1 MTTPNSL
8 PFQEKAAY
16 SLSGVEVISYLPFL
30 SSARDKRVNLDT
42 KCFISGYP
50 GSPLGGLDLAFGKQ
64 KKYFQENQVVL
75 IPGVNEELAATSV
88 MGSQFAT
95 TYDGFSGDGVL
106 GLWYGKA
113 PGLERAMDAIRHG
126 VYGGT
131 GGSNAV
137 LLFVGDDP
145 ASNSSS
151 IPTSS
156 SNLLADMN
164 IPVIFP
170 GHVSEILPLSLHAI
184 NISRVSGL
192 WAAMK
197 INTSVADSFSSVTLD
212 SNVVPPLDL
221 TLYPNHDKEITK
233 MDRTF
238 LGKTN
243 ATEKTILEKKM
254 PLVVEYLN
262 NNPTLNK
269 TITSPD
275 NPSLGIILA
284 GNIYYN
290 FVQALNL
297 LGLDLPALQ
306 EHGVRILKLDV
317 IFPLSPE
324 TINAFALDLDSVIV
338 IEEKKN
344 FVEQQILNIIFNSN
358 LTTKVYGKKD
368 RNNKQ
373 LIPSH
378 GLMSSTLLKDLL
390 PTILSH
396 SKYPSPLTSIISPPT
411 IKYLPI
417 SLKEDNPKRVPS
429 LCSGC
434 PHSTSLLLPEGSNFG
449 AGVGCHALGMF
460 MDKDLVGQP
469 ISSNS
474 MGSEGAV
481 WIGASPFLN
490 QEHLFQNM
498 GDGTYFHSGSLA
510 LRACIDSGTN
520 ITFKILYNSSIAMT
534 GGQKVP
540 GSIEIVNLIH
550 ELQTLNIS
558 KIILASNSPSSYKA
572 FKFAK
577 NVEVK
582 HIDEI
587 VSIQE
592 SLSTHK
598 GVTVLISD
606 LECALALRSKRK
618 KQPVEKLPPRVV
630 INSRICENCGDCGSL
645 SSCLSLQPHE
655 TEFGTK
661 VTIDQS
667 SCNQALTCIK
677 GNCPAFITL
686 PASAILPEQSLT
698 TIHSLESIL
707 PLPKKLNF
715 KKQYNIV
722 MPGIGGTGVIHAS
735 KLLGL
740 ASQMEGYTF
749 SGTDSTGLAQKSG
762 SVSSLLQ
769 IFKLDEVSTYSSDNI
784 IDLLLGFD
792 ISVTSNMLPD
802 LSFRDSSQAI
812 ISSSLTP
819 TGNMVYNPVLLK
831 NNFSKEIKMIKQIN
845 QNKLPIQVNSV
856 EIARLIGNE
865 SVSNI
870 VLLGAALQLGYLPT
884 SYYSLVSAIKN
895 SNNLVSQNIDALNLG
910 RLSVANP
917 SLLAK
922 LLNPI
927 PTSSR
932 TTTALFSS
940 TLLSNRFSGISLDL
954 VEKIAFYA
962 NDLTDYHSKKYAEK
976 FLTYLDV
983 TSNALTLKF
992 PGQDLDI
999 ALSEIIINTYKLMAF
1014 KDEFE
1019 VSRLTLLST
1028 ENSLV
1033 KANMNTKSPYS
1044 YLWKLPLVKYKNST
1058 DKTKIS
1064 SSLNQSISL
1073 LAKLKFIRFTP
1084 LNPFYFNSLRV
1095 AERKLNKRYQLKL
1108 NSLLSS
1114 EAAVLDEI
1122 NLLNS
1127 QVQKI
1132 KGFGDLK
1139 SDLIAKY
1146 LP

>member
-1 MTTPNSL
+1 MTTSNPI

-64 KKYFQENQVVL
+64 KKYFQENRIVL
-75 IPGVNEELAATSV
+75 VPGVNEELAATSV

-106 GLWYGKA
+106 GIWYGKA
-113 PGLERAMDAIRHG
+113 PGLERSMDAIRHG

-131 GGSNAV
+131 GGGNAV

-184 NISRVSGL
+184 NIGRVSGL
-192 WAAMK
+192 WTAIK
-197 INTSVADSFSSVTLD
+197 INTNVADSFSSVTLD
-212 SNVVPPLDL
+212 SNAVAPLDL
-221 TLYPNHDKEITK
+221 TLYPNHDKSVTNIDT
-233 MDRTF
+233 TF

-243 ATEKTILEKKM
+243 ATEKIILEKKI
-254 PLVVEYLN
+254 PLVIEYLN
-262 NNPTLNK
+262 NNPSLNK
-269 TITSPD
+269 VITSPAK
-275 NPSLGIILA
+275 PSLGIVLA
-284 GNIYYN
+284 GNIFYN
-290 FVQALNL
+290 FVEALNL
-297 LGLDLPALQ
+297 LGLDLATLQ
-306 EHGVRILKLDV
+306 EQGVRILKLDV

-324 TINAFALDLDSVIV
+324 TITAFAQDLDSIIV

-344 FVEQQILNIIFNSN
+344 FIEQQLLNIIFNSTLN
-358 LTTKVYGKKD
+358 VKVYGKRN
-368 RNNKQ
+368 RNNEQ
-373 LIPSH
+373 LIPSY
-378 GLMSSTLLKDLL
+378 GLLSQILLKDMI
-390 PTILSH
+390 PNILSH
-396 SKYPSPLTSIISPPT
+396 SRYYNPSILANVAPS

-417 SLKEDNPKRVPS
+417 SLKGDNPKRVPS

-434 PHSTSLLLPEGSNFG
+434 PHSTSLVLPQGSSFG

-481 WIGASPFLN
+481 WIGASPFLD
-490 QEHLFQNM
+490 QKHLFQNM

-540 GSIEIVNLIH
+540 GSIDIVELIQ

-558 KIILASNSPSSYKA
+558 QIVLASNSPSSYKA

-577 NVEVK
+577 NVRVK

-587 VSIQE
+587 LSIQE
-592 SLSTHK
+592 NLSTHK

-618 KQPVEKLPPRVV
+618 KLPIEQQPSRVV

-645 SSCLSLQPHE
+645 SSCLSLQPQE
-655 TEFGTK
+655 TDFGTK
-661 VTIDQS
+661 VAIDQS

-698 TIHSLESIL
+698 TTHNLESIL
-707 PLPKKLNF
+707 PLPSKLNF
-715 KKQYNIV
+715 QSEYNII

-740 ASQMEGYTF
+740 ASQMEGYSF

-769 IFKLDEVSTYSSDNI
+769 IYKSSKGASYPSNNV

-792 ISVTSNMLPD
+792 ISVASHILPD
-802 LSFRDSSQAI
+802 LSFRDSSLAI
-812 ISSSLTP
+812 LSSSLTP
-819 TGNMVYNPVLLK
+819 TGNMVRNPDLLK
-831 NNFSKEIKMIKQIN
+831 VNFSKELKLIRQIN
-845 QNKLPIQVNSV
+845 QNKIPVQIDSV
-856 EIARLIGNE
+856 AIARVIGNE

-870 VLLGAALQLGYLPT
+870 VLLGAALQLGYLPI

-895 SNNLVSQNIDALNLG
+895 SNNLISQNIDALNLG
-910 RLSVANP
+910 RLSIVDPAFLAQLINP
-917 SLLAK
+917 PFKNAK
-922 LLNPI
+922 TP
-927 PTSSR
+927 P
-932 TTTALFSS
+932 FSS
-940 TLLSNRFSGISLDL
+940 SKLGILFPDTSEELI
-954 VEKIAFYA
+954 EKIAFFA
-962 NDLTDYHSKKYAEK
+962 NDLTDYHSKKYAGK
-976 FLTYLDV
+976 FLTNLVDAFKEL
-983 TSNALTLKF
+983 NLKF
-992 PGQDLDI
+992 PGQDLNRVT
-999 ALSEIIINTYKLMAF
+999 LEIIQITHKLMAF

-1019 VSRLTLLST
+1019 VSRLTLLAT
-1028 ENSLV
+1028 EPSLV
-1033 KANMNTKSPYS
+1033 KANMSTNSYS
-1044 YLWKLPLVKYKNST
+1044 YLWKLPFVKYKKST
-1058 DKTKIS
+1058 DKSKIPS
-1064 SSLNQSISL
+1064 SFNKPINM
-1073 LAKLKFIRFTP
+1073 LATLKFIRFTP
-1084 LNPFYFNSLRV
+1084 LNPFYFNSLRSS
-1095 AERKLNKRYQLKL
+1095 ERKLSKRYHLKL
-1108 NSLLSS
+1108 TTILSAKDS
-1114 EAAVLDEI
+1114 VLDDI
-1122 NLLNS
+1122 IYLNS
-1127 QVQKI
+1127 QVLEI

-1139 SDLIAKY
+1139 ATLIAKY